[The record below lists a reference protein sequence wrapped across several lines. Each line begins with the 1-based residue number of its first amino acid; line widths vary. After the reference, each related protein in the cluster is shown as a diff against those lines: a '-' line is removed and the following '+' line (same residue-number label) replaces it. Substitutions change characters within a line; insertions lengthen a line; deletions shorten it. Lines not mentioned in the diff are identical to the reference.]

1 MVTVFLAALTALVIT
16 YLVMPVIIKYTLKK
30 NYVDV
35 PGHRKIHK
43 KITPS
48 MGGVAIFLGFCVAV
62 FIWIELLSSRDFKFI
77 FASLFVIFFIG
88 MRDDLVPM
96 KPILKLLG
104 QVLAITI
111 AVVFL
116 DIRFDSLHRLF
127 GIHEI
132 PASISY
138 AVTVF
143 TMIIITNSFNL
154 IDGIDGLAGTVSS
167 ISLLML
173 GSWMLLVGDQNY
185 AILAF
190 AMLGS
195 ILAFLSY
202 NWHPSRVFMGDTGAL
217 VIGMMLSILT
227 VHVLNFNNQL
237 PVDTPF
243 RLMAPLTSALSFIYI
258 PLLDTSRIIIIRL
271 SKGKSPMSPDKSH
284 IHHTMVRLG
293 LTHRQTC
300 LVLGALQ
307 LLLTIGVV
315 LLNPLGDMVLFP
327 ALIIISFMFSLS
339 LDSFVRKRISA
350 KEKKA
355 DQA

>member
-1 MVTVFLAALTALVIT
+1 MITVFLAALTALVIT
-16 YLVMPVIIKYTLKK
+16 YLAMPVIIKYTLKK

-35 PGHRKIHK
+35 PGYRKIHK

-48 MGGVAIFLGFCVAV
+48 MGGVAIFLGFCVAAV
-62 FIWIELLSSRDFKFI
+62 IWIELLSSRDFKFI
-77 FASLFVIFFIG
+77 FASLSVIFFIG

-116 DIRFDSLHRLF
+116 NLRFDSLHGLF

-132 PASISY
+132 PAPISY
-138 AVTVF
+138 IVTIF

-167 ISLLML
+167 ISLLTL
-173 GSWMLLVGDQNY
+173 GSWLLLVGDENY

-190 AMLGS
+190 ALLGS
-195 ILAFLSY
+195 TLAFLSF
-202 NWHPSRVFMGDTGAL
+202 NWHPSQVFMGDTGAL

-237 PVDTPF
+237 VEESQF
-243 RLMAPLTSALSFIYI
+243 RLAAPLASAISFIYI
-258 PLLDTSRIIIIRL
+258 PLLDTSRIILIRL
-271 SKGKSPMSPDKSH
+271 SKGKSPLRPDKSH

-300 LVLGALQ
+300 IALGGLQ
-307 LLLTIGVV
+307 LVV
-315 LLNPLGDMVLFP
+315 TAGIILLNPFGDLVLVP
-327 ALIIISFMFSLS
+327 AIIVVSIIFSLS
-339 LDSFVRKRISA
+339 LDFFVRKRIST
-350 KEKKA
+350 KETKTK
-355 DQA
+355 QA

>member
-1 MVTVFLAALTALVIT
+1 MITALLAAFTAFVIT
-16 YLVMPVIIKYTLKK
+16 FLVMPVIIKYTLKK

-35 PGHRKIHK
+35 PGYRKIHK

-48 MGGVAIFLGFCVAV
+48 MGGVAIFLGFCVAGV
-62 FIWIELLSSRDFKFI
+62 IWLELLSTRDFKFI
-77 FASLFVIFFIG
+77 FVSLFVIFFIG

-96 KPILKLLG
+96 KPILKLFG

-116 DIRFDSLHRLF
+116 DLRFDSLHGLF

-132 PASISY
+132 PVPISY
-138 AVTVF
+138 AVTIF

-167 ISLLML
+167 ISLLTL
-173 GSWMLLVGDQNY
+173 GSWLLMVGDENY
-185 AILAF
+185 SILAF

-195 ILAFLSY
+195 IIAFLIY
-202 NWHPSRVFMGDTGAL
+202 NWHPSQVFMGDTGAL

-237 PVDTPF
+237 VAETPF
-243 RLMAPLTSALSFIYI
+243 RLAAPLASALSFIYI

-271 SKGKSPMSPDKSH
+271 SKGKSPLSPDKSH

-293 LTHRQTC
+293 LTHQETC
-300 LVLGALQ
+300 IALGGLQLVLTA
-307 LLLTIGVV
+307 VV
-315 LLNPLGDMVLFP
+315 ILLNSYGDRLLVPAIIVISVL
-327 ALIIISFMFSLS
+327 FSLS
-339 LDSFVRKRISA
+339 LDFFVRKRISV
-350 KEKKA
+350 KETRSNKV
-355 DQA
+355 

>member
-1 MVTVFLAALTALVIT
+1 MITVFLTALTALVIT

-35 PGHRKIHK
+35 PGYRKIHK

-104 QVLAITI
+104 QALAITI

-116 DIRFDSLHRLF
+116 NIRFDSLHGLF

-132 PASISY
+132 PVPISY
-138 AVTVF
+138 VVTIF

-154 IDGIDGLAGTVSS
+154 IDGIDGLAGTVAS

-173 GSWMLLVGDQNY
+173 GGWLLLVGDENY

-195 ILAFLSY
+195 ILAFLSF
-202 NWHPSRVFMGDTGAL
+202 NWHPSQVFMGDTGAL

-227 VHVLNFNNQL
+227 VHVLNLNNQL
-237 PVDTPF
+237 VEETQF
-243 RLMAPLTSALSFIYI
+243 RLAAPLASAISFIYI

-300 LVLGALQ
+300 LWLGALQ
-307 LLLTIGVV
+307 LLLTASVV
-315 LLNPLGDMVLFP
+315 LLNPFGD
-327 ALIIISFMFSLS
+327 LILVPTIIVISITFSLT
-339 LDSFVRKRISA
+339 LDFFVRKKISP
-350 KEKKA
+350 KETKGNRA
-355 DQA
+355 